1 MAKPDGKT
9 ENKRKQK
16 RAEKQQDKAAPAKP
30 VSAKRGSA
38 KPGPA
43 KVSKAKAAKAQRPKG
58 AQRLV
63 ERIAT
68 EIVVAEL
75 DRAVGQVSEAPEAL
89 AEGLAVA
96 KQQAAVAE
104 QPPAANVRKK
114 AAKPA
119 PVKAKPAQTEAVQ
132 AEPAQTET
140 VEPAAVEPAAANP
153 ATAKPAVAK
162 RAPAKRTP
170 AKATTTTAT
179 TTTATP
185 AKVTPAKRT
194 PVKRTPAT
202 AKSTPATVE
211 TEKEFTSDVAFADLL
226 RVAPGPVDLTATDP
240 ASTPAVSSRAKA
252 EAELPKLA
260 ERLGE
265 LQERLFAAARG
276 GDSTRRVLLVLQGMD
291 TSGKGGTVRHVV
303 SLLDPN
309 GTKLTAF
316 KAPTEEERAHDFL
329 WRIRNALPVAGEVG
343 IFDRSHY
350 EDVLIARVR
359 KLALP
364 MVIGRRYV
372 LINKFEQ
379 NLAAD
384 GVAVVKCFLHI
395 SPEEQKERL
404 LTRLDDPQKVW
415 KYNPTDVDERAL
427 WPQYQEAYRL
437 ALEKCSTEAAPW
449 HVIPADHKWYRNYA
463 ITRLLVEA
471 LERIAPEYPAGH
483 FDVEVERKRVMAS

>member
-1 MAKPDGKT
+1 MQESRQTSGRLTEEHHVAKPGGKT
-9 ENKRKQK
+9 ESKRKQK
-16 RAEKQQDKAAPAKP
+16 RAEKQQGKAAPAKP

-43 KVSKAKAAKAQRPKG
+43 KAAKAKAPKAQRPKG

-75 DRAVGQVSEAPEAL
+75 DRAVAETAEAPEAL
-89 AEGLAVA
+89 AVSE
-96 KQQAAVAE
+96 QEAAAAAE
-104 QPPAANVRKK
+104 NTPAAEPKKK
-114 AAKPA
+114 AANPA
-119 PVKAKPAQTEAVQ
+119 AVKAAAVEAEKAEAVQ
-132 AEPAQTET
+132 TEPVQPEAVQTET
-140 VEPAAVEPAAANP
+140 VEPTPVKAAAV
-153 ATAKPAVAK
+153 K

-170 AKATTTTAT
+170 ARARPAPAAVETAE
-179 TTTATP
+179 P
-185 AKVTPAKRT
+185 AEAADP
-194 PVKRTPAT
+194 
-202 AKSTPATVE
+202 VE
-211 TEKEFTSDVAFADLL
+211 TEEELASDVAFAGLL
-226 RVAPGPVDLTATDP
+226 RVAPGPVDLTAIDP
-240 ASTPAVSSRAKA
+240 ASTLGVSSREKA
-252 EAELPKLA
+252 EARLPKLA
-260 ERLGE
+260 EHLNE

-276 GDSTRRVLLVLQGMD
+276 GDSKRRLLLVLQGMD

-303 SLLDPN
+303 SQFDPN
-309 GTKLTAF
+309 GVRLTAF

-329 WRIRNALPVAGEVG
+329 WRIRNALPAAGEVG

-364 MVIGRRYV
+364 MVIGKRYQ

-379 NLAAD
+379 NLVAD
-384 GVAVVKCFLHI
+384 GAVVVKCFLHI
-395 SPEEQKERL
+395 SRDEQKRRL
-404 LTRLDDPQKVW
+404 LARLDGPQKHW
-415 KYNPTDVDERAL
+415 KYNPADVDEREL

-437 ALEKCSTEAAPW
+437 ALEKCSTDAAPW

-471 LERIAPEYPAGH
+471 LEQIDPQYPAGH
-483 FDVEVERKRVMAS
+483 FDVEVERKRVLAS